1 MERLR
6 VQIMQTGVTGDHS
19 RMASLVDVKLF
30 QIQQSNWC
38 GLPHHNLQ
46 GEIMSKELI
55 SGS

>member
-6 VQIMQTGVTGDHS
+6 VKIMQTGVTGDHS